1 LCPARIKSDENSR
14 YIGQWTYR
22 LDHHRT
28 LADCVKHRSPTRE
41 NIENATLLLRK
52 ARPEDSVALFLAGHG
67 AHDGPNYVFLP
78 QDTAA
83 REGGHFLPANVVRW
97 HVFQDAL
104 QTARGRR
111 LMFVDT
117 CHSGGAYNARLVKEA
132 HDAEIVVFSATDSQT
147 LALELETLGHGAFT
161 FALTQG
167 LGCGAVIEGDD
178 IELSGLMRYVSRE
191 VKRLTEG
198 AQVPEFSL
206 SKVKDFVIA
215 RKADA

>member
-1 LCPARIKSDENSR
+1 
-14 YIGQWTYR
+14 
-22 LDHHRT
+22 
-28 LADCVKHRSPTRE
+28 
-41 NIENATLLLRK
+41 
-52 ARPEDSVALFLAGHG
+52 
-67 AHDGPNYVFLP
+67 
-78 QDTAA
+78 
-83 REGGHFLPANVVRW
+83 
-97 HVFQDAL
+97 VFQDAL

-132 HDAEIVVFSATDSQT
+132 HDAEIVVFSATDSHT
-147 LALELETLGHGAFT
+147 LAQERADFSHGAFT

-167 LGCGAVIEGDD
+167 LGGGAAIGRDD

-191 VKRLTEG
+191 VKRLTSN
-198 AQVPEFSL
+198 AQVPEINL

>member
-1 LCPARIKSDENSR
+1 MGGDQE
-14 YIGQWTYR
+14 
-22 LDHHRT
+22 
-28 LADCVKHRSPTRE
+28 PTRA
-41 NIENATLLLRK
+41 NIENAMLLLRK
-52 ARPEDSVALFLAGHG
+52 AKPEDTVALFLAGLG

-83 REGGHFLPANVVRW
+83 REGHFLPASVVRW

-104 QTARGRR
+104 QTATGRR

-147 LALELETLGHGAFT
+147 LALEMETLGHGAFT

-167 LGCGAVIEGDD
+167 LGGGAVIEGDD

-191 VKRLTEG
+191 VKRLTND
-198 AQVPEFSL
+198 AQTPEINL
-206 SKVKDFVIA
+206 SRVKDFVIA